1 MRTFKIRNLI
11 MLILAFLICGNLFAQ
26 AKKEE
31 TKLSKHL
38 DVVGLLQNVKTYA
51 SSIQSYTK
59 DWQGDDLSEIK
70 KRYLA
75 LQVADANLIA
85 RYTVIIK
92 NYKTA
97 KKEKMTISKEMS
109 ALENANNDFVT
120 YFYDHMKNHPSK
132 SGVGIWG
139 EIITVVFSAGKEIYD
154 FVHGINKEKMEKYL
168 ADISDKSIPNWG
180 ATDTP
185 AKVADKPA
193 STSTTSK

>member
-1 MRTFKIRNLI
+1 MRNLKTTNLI
-11 MLILAFLICGNLFAQ
+11 MLIIALLICGNSLGQ
-26 AKKEE
+26 VKKEE

-38 DVVGLLQNVKTYA
+38 DVVSLLQKVKTSA

-59 DWQGDDLSEIK
+59 DWEGDDLNEVK
-70 KRYLA
+70 KRYLE

-92 NYKTA
+92 NYRTA
-97 KKEKMTISKEMS
+97 KKEKMTISKEMGD
-109 ALENANNDFVT
+109 LEKANNSYVT
-120 YFYDHMKNHPSK
+120 YFYEHMKDHPTK

-154 FVHGINKEKMEKYL
+154 FVNGINKEKMEKYL

-180 ATDTP
+180 VTDSVV
-185 AKVADKPA
+185 KNDDKTA
-193 STSTTSK
+193 STSKTEK